1 MTKVTEFLKLSEA
14 ISLVKSIHP
23 WITVHI
29 GDKKHHGATINY
41 DGVMKHR
48 LSHVIGMESIVIY
61 GEVKSIDKNMLLT
74 SVEQL
79 IEKSKDVDKHIE
91 MHNKYGKELQAGI
104 DRLSPTHYDY
114 GMNKRFLADG
124 EACLE
129 ILHAV
134 KENRKPI
141 FKVKV

>member
-1 MTKVTEFLKLSEA
+1 MITQLLTLAEA
-14 ISLVKSIHP
+14 ISLVKSIRP

-29 GDKKHHGATINY
+29 GNKKHHGATINY

-48 LSHVIGMESIVIY
+48 LSHIIGMESIVIY
-61 GEVKSIDKNMLLT
+61 GEEKSIDKNMLLT
-74 SVEQL
+74 SVNQL

-91 MHNKYGKELQAGI
+91 MHNKYGKELQAEIG
-104 DRLSPTHYDY
+104 RLDPIHYDH